1 MEICDNNTALIVDDD
16 KLGGYLIQSLLRKR
30 NISSII
36 SDNAFQAIKLFDN
49 NPQINMV
56 FLDFFMPEVRGDE
69 LLSLLREKN
78 PDINYAFISGL
89 QYSECPEFY
98 TEISQDRFIT
108 KPVTIKKINE
118 VIDSFIQ
125 K

>member
-1 MEICDNNTALIVDDD
+1 METCANNTALIVDDD
-16 KLGGYLIQSLLRKR
+16 KLGSYLIQSFLCKK
-30 NISSII
+30 NITSII
-36 SDNAFQAIKLFDN
+36 SDNPFQAIELFDN

-69 LLSLLREKN
+69 LLSIIREKK

-89 QYSECPEFY
+89 QYCECPEFH

-108 KPVTIKKINE
+108 KPVTLKKINE
-118 VIDSFIQ
+118 VIESFI
-125 K
+125 